1 MPSTSIST
9 GAFPLPLL
17 ASHLSISRT
26 VPHAPN
32 LQRPRAQHAR
42 PLVLCHVWRGG
53 AFMVF
58 HLLQL
63 LALDCVLLL
72 AFCGGCRTC
81 VAGDDDVVLGVVGL
95 GVVAAGVILVVVED
109 FGLFFLVEVDV
120 AAVTGLVSE
129 RTLRLYSMG
138 ARTSRRRHHRSRRRR
153 RSRTFCGSFEC
164 VG

>member
-32 LQRPRAQHAR
+32 LQCPRAQHAR

-72 AFCGGCRTC
+72 ALACGCRAR
-81 VAGDDDVVLGVVGL
+81 VAGDHDVVLGVVGL
-95 GVVAAGVILVVVED
+95 GVVAAGVVLVVVLD

-120 AAVTGLVSE
+120 AAVTGGLLVKESCGC
-129 RTLRLYSMG
+129 LG
-138 ARTSRRRHHRSRRRR
+138 ARTSRRRRHRSRRRR
-153 RSRTFCGSFEC
+153 RSRTFSGSSRC
-164 VG
+164 VA